1 MQLRKTH
8 TAGAAPLAGEL
19 ASEGRLRGLNKS
31 TLKADIYNQFLRLK
45 MKLLLIM
52 LGF

>member
-1 MQLRKTH
+1 MQTNNKAGIAPPVGG
-8 TAGAAPLAGEL
+8 AGARSAT
-19 ASEGRLRGLNKS
+19 EGVEKS